1 MHIEPSNPIVKQFMQ
16 NYLTKD
22 LGDLA
27 TEYAYDYDNVV
38 YQVSADAENK
48 RVLFSCKTNCPK
60 ELFKNGADDM
70 LEELYK
76 DFLCPKDQ
84 YSNGFDVTL

>member
-1 MHIEPSNPIVKQFMQ
+1 MHIEPSNPIVKQFMSA
-16 NYLTKD
+16 YLTKD
-22 LGDLA
+22 LEDLA

-48 RVLFSCKTNCPK
+48 RVLFSCKTNCPN
-60 ELFKNGADDM
+60 ELFKNGADAM

-76 DFLCPKDQ
+76 EFICPKDQ
-84 YSNGFDVTL
+84 Y